1 MVIARR
7 PKKENKSV
15 NIDALINKGG
25 SVAKIE
31 GENKEKPLILRVPES
46 LVERMDKAAKAR
58 RVKTP
63 RNTWLIEAV
72 LDKLDAEGF

>member
-1 MVIARR
+1 MVIARKPR
-7 PKKENKSV
+7 KDAKSV

-25 SVAKIE
+25 SVAKMEE
-31 GENKEKPLILRVPES
+31 GAKEKPVILRIPET
-46 LVERMDKAAKAR
+46 LVERVDKAAKAR

-72 LDKLDAEGF
+72 LDKLDAEGY